1 MEVSGLIML
10 KISDP
15 SLLKI
20 VLAFENN
27 DDKGF
32 QMQVKQ
38 LLLFSFSVRLV
49 VTCIIKSWL
58 HSTIKHQICCQD
70 VLIFKPYLQDK
81 RILILK
87 ILFISF

>member
-38 LLLFSFSVRLV
+38 LDFV
-49 VTCIIKSWL
+49 V
-58 HSTIKHQICCQD
+58 
-70 VLIFKPYLQDK
+70 V
-81 RILILK
+81 
-87 ILFISF
+87 